1 MSASQLE
8 PRSMQERAVD
18 VMLFLLGQS
27 SSPTTRDW
35 YDAVDDLFGEFTES
49 QKQRVV
55 EQGIVLLER
64 TLSRQPTLQLI
75 AA

>member
-1 MSASQLE
+1 MSASYLE
-8 PRSMQERAVD
+8 SRCMQERAVD

-27 SSPTTRDW
+27 SRPTSRDW